1 MDFTYKEVIPACFI
15 VPVQAFDMEDAQSF
29 LVIIIKG
36 RERERGGGE
45 RGGGRKGGS
54 DTIYSTQY
62 KM

>member
-36 RERERGGGE
+36 RERESELGEGGRE
-45 RGGGRKGGS
+45 RGGEEGR
-54 DTIYSTQY
+54 Q
-62 KM
+62 